1 MRSATRF
8 TTIFLAVALVSLLA
22 PVGWAQTYAS
32 ASERQLFDAAN
43 RERQNRGLSVL
54 KWDEALAKAAHRHAV
69 EMAKQG
75 TISHQFPGEPSLP
88 ARVTKAGARFTSL
101 AENVAQA
108 QSARQ
113 IHDLWMHSPGHRANL
128 LDKDM
133 DSVGIGIFA
142 HNRDLF
148 AVEDFSRAK

>member
-1 MRSATRF
+1 MRTTTRF
-8 TTIFLAVALVSLLA
+8 TALFLAVAIVSFL
-22 PVGWAQTYAS
+22 PPFGWAQTYAS

-43 RERQNRGLSVL
+43 RERQNRGLPVL

-88 ARVTKAGARFTSL
+88 ARVTKAGARFISL

-108 QSARQ
+108 QSAQQ

-133 DSVGIGIFA
+133 DSVGIGVFQR
-142 HNRDLF
+142 NRDLF